1 MLTSTSRIKQ
11 SIVFFISILQNGQ
24 TPLNI
29 SQKLGYISVVE
40 SLKNVTNQ
48 KTSPM
53 QTSINENEKY
63 RVVAPEAMHET
74 FMSDS
79 EEEGGDDAATDHPYR
94 YLTVDEMK
102 SLGDDSLPI
111 DVTRDERID
120 SNRMVTSAESANFHH
135 SLIED
140 HISPHNISNNQAV
153 ITGDKNYAIDNVKI
167 ERHPEQIG

>member
-1 MLTSTSRIKQ
+1 M
-11 SIVFFISILQNGQ
+11 
-24 TPLNI
+24 NI
-29 SQKLGYISVVE
+29 SHKLGYISVVE

-48 KTSPM
+48 STSPM
-53 QTSINENEKY
+53 QASFNENEKY

-79 EEEGGDDAATDHPYR
+79 EEEGGDDAAADQPYR

-120 SNRMVTSAESANFHH
+120 SNRMITSTDSANLP
-135 SLIED
+135 SGAED
-140 HISPHNISNNQAV
+140 TISPQHVPQSYGARVASNGTYIA
-153 ITGDKNYAIDNVKI
+153 DNVKI
-167 ERHPEQIG
+167 ERHANVG

>member
-1 MLTSTSRIKQ
+1 
-11 SIVFFISILQNGQ
+11 
-24 TPLNI
+24 
-29 SQKLGYISVVE
+29 
-40 SLKNVTNQ
+40 
-48 KTSPM
+48 M

-79 EEEGGDDAATDHPYR
+79 EEEGGDDAHTDHPYR

-120 SNRMVTSAESANFHH
+120 SNRMVASVDSGIMRTSN
-135 SLIED
+135 IEEN
-140 HISPHNISNNQAV
+140 ISPQH
-153 ITGDKNYAIDNVKI
+153 ITHVHAANVHEKYGIDNVKI
-167 ERHPEQIG
+167 ERHPEQIGLVLF

>member
-1 MLTSTSRIKQ
+1 M
-11 SIVFFISILQNGQ
+11 
-24 TPLNI
+24 NI

-79 EEEGGDDAATDHPYR
+79 EEEGGDDAANDHPYR

-120 SNRMVTSAESANFHH
+120 SNRMVTSTDSVTLHH
-135 SLIED
+135 SHIED
-140 HISPHNISNNQAV
+140 HISPQHISNNQAV
-153 ITGDKNYAIDNVKI
+153 ISGDKNYGIDNVKI

>member
-1 MLTSTSRIKQ
+1 MAAIFDHS
-11 SIVFFISILQNGQ
+11 FIRFHFSLSFQNGQ

-40 SLKNVTNQ
+40 SLKTVTKSSPNQ
-48 KTSPM
+48 M
-53 QTSINENEKY
+53 QTSANENEKY

-79 EEEGGDDAATDHPYR
+79 EEEGGDDANTDHPYR

-111 DVTRDERID
+111 DVTRDERVD
-120 SNRMVTSAESANFHH
+120 SNRMAVSTESANMNM
-135 SLIED
+135 SRIED
-140 HISPHNISNNQAV
+140 SISPQHVTNVQSASF
-153 ITGDKNYAIDNVKI
+153 GDGKYAIDNVKI

>member
-1 MLTSTSRIKQ
+1 M
-11 SIVFFISILQNGQ
+11 F
-24 TPLNI
+24 I

-40 SLKNVTNQ
+40 SLKNVTQ
-48 KTSPM
+48 PPDEQM
-53 QTSINENEKY
+53 QTSATEGEKY

-79 EEEGGDDAATDHPYR
+79 EEEGGDDANTDHPYR

-111 DVTRDERID
+111 DVTRDERVD
-120 SNRMVTSAESANFHH
+120 SNRMAGSTDSGNMIASQ
-135 SLIED
+135 IEEQITPQ
-140 HISPHNISNNQAV
+140 HITETHVALD
-153 ITGDKNYAIDNVKI
+153 GKYAIDNIKI

>member
-1 MLTSTSRIKQ
+1 M
-11 SIVFFISILQNGQ
+11 
-24 TPLNI
+24 NI
-29 SQKLGYISVVE
+29 SQKLGYIGVVE
-40 SLKNVTNQ
+40 SLKNVTQ
-48 KTSPM
+48 PAKDQMS
-53 QTSINENEKY
+53 TSINEGEKY

-79 EEEGGDDAATDHPYR
+79 EDEGGDDANTDHPYR

-120 SNRMVTSAESANFHH
+120 SNRMATSTDSGNMNV
-135 SLIED
+135 SQIEE
-140 HISPHNISNNQAV
+140 NITSQHVSDVQAAPE
-153 ITGDKNYAIDNVKI
+153 TKYTIDNVKI

>member
-1 MLTSTSRIKQ
+1 M
-11 SIVFFISILQNGQ
+11 
-24 TPLNI
+24 
-29 SQKLGYISVVE
+29 GYISVVD

-48 KTSPM
+48 TEASL
-53 QTSINENEKY
+53 QTSFNENEKY

-79 EEEGGDDAATDHPYR
+79 EEEGGDDAAADTPYR

-120 SNRMVTSAESANFHH
+120 SNRMITSTDSANLP
-135 SLIED
+135 SGGD
-140 HISPHNISNNQAV
+140 DAISPQHVSQTYGARIASNGTYIADNI
-153 ITGDKNYAIDNVKI
+153 KI
-167 ERHPEQIG
+167 ERNANIGYVSC

>member
-1 MLTSTSRIKQ
+1 MD
-11 SIVFFISILQNGQ
+11 
-24 TPLNI
+24 I

-40 SLKNVTNQ
+40 SLKVVTEPSKNQ
-48 KTSPM
+48 M

-79 EEEGGDDAATDHPYR
+79 EEEGGDDANTDHPYR

-111 DVTRDERID
+111 DVTRDERVD
-120 SNRMVTSAESANFHH
+120 SNRMVASGDSGIMRTSH
-135 SLIED
+135 IED
-140 HISPHNISNNQAV
+140 QISPMHVTHVQAANV
-153 ITGDKNYAIDNVKI
+153 PLDGKYAIDNVKI